1 MKRDIGKEG
10 SHVATETP
18 FRCQVCVEDEPGRNG
33 CVGKYRCPRCGLR
46 YGRVACFQRHEVLC
60 TEQGRSKTGARCL
73 RHTKEPGCETAR
85 HIETMLD
92 ASGTE
97 RLQLIGSSAALIL
110 GQLSDEGAVQLQ
122 ELQDSVS
129 HQKERICSI
138 VDPVV
143 DRTVRLERLSLALCT
158 SAEFATFAERLLQFI
173 GFRSRYDDRGS
184 DR

>member
-1 MKRDIGKEG
+1 
-10 SHVATETP
+10 
-18 FRCQVCVEDEPGRNG
+18 
-33 CVGKYRCPRCGLR
+33 
-46 YGRVACFQRHEVLC
+46 
-60 TEQGRSKTGARCL
+60 
-73 RHTKEPGCETAR
+73 
-85 HIETMLD
+85 MLD